1 MKKFI
6 GLILIQAVVIGSI
19 FGQNSF
25 KKLYGINNMDIEVG
39 PDDCVVSTSDGG
51 YAFVASPEDDYGTG
65 AQFGLIVKTDN
76 YGNIQWSKRCESFQ
90 YDPKFHEILQT
101 NDGGYLISGFENGV
115 SHVLKFDNNGNLLW
129 WKEYQWNDRWN
140 LLELNDGSIIL
151 SSRNYSNKIIKLDSF
166 GNEIWA
172 NEITTPYV
180 YLSGINHTIDNHLVI
195 SGRYLS
201 SISPALSSSFVSKLD
216 YSGNVI
222 WSNFYT
228 YTSNISFETITPISD
243 SGFVATG
250 NYGNNDLIVKLD
262 KYGDT
267 VKAINQS
274 FSQYNSPIENNN
286 GELIFVS
293 SENFATVV
301 FKTDSAL
308 NLEWCKEILT
318 VDSLASSQTI
328 VWGVPHHANNGGF
341 IVSSEQMSDFGWE
354 CLGLYKFD
362 ENGEICLS
370 NFPNYSLSFN
380 SISIF
385 PNPFTIAFSP
395 FNTNPITQA
404 WNIINITV
412 DVKEPSVLTPDLCL
426 ISVDST
432 STQNKVVW
440 EKPITQAIDS
450 FMVYREF
457 GTGNYG
463 VVGSVP
469 YDSLSQFYDNTVGV
483 NPNITS
489 YRYKISAVDTC
500 GNESQL
506 SDFHETMH
514 LSTNLAPNGNV
525 NLIWDAYEGFPVT
538 YYRILRDSTFSNNW
552 EVLDSVS
559 NNVFI
564 WTDINPPTNGAD
576 YVIDVIAPFGCTS
589 TKAQDHNSTRSNRAN
604 ILGGGVSPGANFTA
618 NYTQINSGGTIDFL
632 DQSINNPT
640 SWTWQFP
647 GGSPAFSTQQ
657 HPSGIAY
664 NTVGMYDVTLIV
676 SNANGIDTL
685 VKTNYI
691 EVLAGGGGSAPDCDF
706 LTSATQ
712 VPEGTPVDFLDLTL
726 NSPTSWTWL
735 FPGGNPAFSTDQS
748 PIDIYYN
755 VAGIYDVTLIA
766 SNGNGNDTLVK
777 TNYIEVIST
786 IGVQEYKEGQVS
798 IYPNPAN
805 DRLNVELQQIEL
817 PCFFALKDMQ
827 GRTVYSTVVNSKKME
842 VDLSAYSKGIYLIRI
857 NNDNFSRELKLVKE

>member
-6 GLILIQAVVIGSI
+6 GLILIQVVILGSV

-25 KKLYGINNMDIEVG
+25 KKLYTINNMDIEVD
-39 PDDCVVSTSDGG
+39 PNDCVVSTYDGG
-51 YAFVASPEDDYGTG
+51 YAFVASPKDYDGTG
-65 AQFGLIVKTDN
+65 QSFGLFVKIDDK
-76 YGNIQWSKRCESFQ
+76 GNIQWSKRCESFN
-90 YDPKFHEILQT
+90 YNPEFNEILQT
-101 NDGGYLISGFENGV
+101 NDGGYLIAGYESGV

-151 SSRNYSNKIIKLDSF
+151 SSRGYSNKIIKLDPF

-180 YLSGINHTIDNHLVI
+180 YLLGMNHTIDNHLVI

-201 SISPALSSSFVSKLD
+201 SISPALNSSFVSKLD

-228 YTSNISFETITPISD
+228 YTSNITFETITPLSD

-250 NYGNNDLIVKLD
+250 SYGFNDLIVKLNE
-262 KYGDT
+262 YGDT
-267 VKAINQS
+267 IKAINSNIDQN
-274 FSQYNSPIENNN
+274 NSPIENNN
-286 GELIFVS
+286 GELFFVS
-293 SENFATVV
+293 SESFATVIY
-301 FKTDSAL
+301 KTDSAL
-308 NLEWCKEILT
+308 NLEWSKEILT
-318 VDSLASSQTI
+318 IDPLASPQNI
-328 VWGVPHHANNGGF
+328 NLAVPHQTNNDGF
-341 IVSSEQMSDFGWE
+341 IVSSRQYSDFGWRGF
-354 CLGLYKFD
+354 GLYKFD
-362 ENGEICLS
+362 ENVEICFS

-380 SISIF
+380 NISIS
-385 PNPFTIAFSP
+385 PSPFTITFSP

-404 WNIINITV
+404 WNIINIYV
-412 DVKEPSVLTPDLCL
+412 DVKEPSAITPDLCL

-514 LSTNLAPNGNV
+514 LSTNLAPNGDI

-618 NYTQINSGGTIDFL
+618 NFTQINIGGTLDFL

-657 HPSGIAY
+657 NPSGITY
-664 NTVGMYDVTLIV
+664 NTVGLYDVTLIV
-676 SNANGIDTL
+676 SNANGLDTL

-691 EVLAGGGGSAPDCDF
+691 EVLAGSGGSAPACDF
-706 LTSATQ
+706 LASATQ

-755 VAGIYDVTLIA
+755 TAGTYDVTLIT
-766 SNGNGNDTLVK
+766 SNGNGTDTLVK
-777 TNYIEVIST
+777 TNYIEVVST
-786 IGVQEYKEGQVS
+786 IGVQEYKEGQVRV
-798 IYPNPAN
+798 YPNPAN
-805 DRLNVELQQIEL
+805 DRLTVELTQIEL

-827 GRTVYSTVVNSKKME
+827 GRTVYNTVVNAEKLE
-842 VDLSAYSKGIYLIRI
+842 IDLSTYAKGIYLIRV
-857 NNDNFSRELKLVKE
+857 NNDNFSRELKLVKQ

>member
-1 MKKFI
+1 MKK
-6 GLILIQAVVIGSI
+6 LLTLLLIQAIFCVGI
-19 FGQNSF
+19 FGQNTF
-25 KKLYGINNMDIEVG
+25 EVHYDATINPAWEIY
-39 PDDCVVSTSDGG
+39 TSNN
-51 YAFVASPEDDYGTG
+51 S
-65 AQFGLIVKTDN
+65 
-76 YGNIQWSKRCESFQ
+76 NI
-90 YDPKFHEILQT
+90 IQT
-101 NDGGYLISGFENGV
+101 ADGGYLISGGVYDITSGYYYALLIKTDNRGFPIWLKTYSDNLNSVSYDIINTNDGGYILLTSERLFKLNQNGDSLWSKPLDGFIDIEPTNDDGFV
-115 SHVLKFDNNGNLLW
+115 IGGYDYILKFNAFGDTLW
-129 WKEYQWNDRWN
+129 SKNFGLMR
-140 LLELNDGSIIL
+140 
-151 SSRNYSNKIIKLDSF
+151 IKQ
-166 GNEIWA
+166 
-172 NEITTPYV
+172 
-180 YLSGINHTIDNHLVI
+180 
-195 SGRYLS
+195 
-201 SISPALSSSFVSKLD
+201 
-216 YSGNVI
+216 
-222 WSNFYT
+222 T
-228 YTSNISFETITPISD
+228 YD
-243 SGFVATG
+243 SGFIG
-250 NYGNNDLIVKLD
+250 LGQGGIVKLD
-262 KYGDT
+262 SIGDT
-267 VKAINQS
+267 LWTKSYNGINTSGSFLGSIQQTSDGGYIFGGSTSGNLIVMKLNTVGDVVWAKTYGGGGAIDIQQTFDDGFIMGRGGANILRIDSIGNVLWDRTYISPIGNNCGLSSLKQTS
-274 FSQYNSPIENNN
+274 DGGVIFVGYEGVGAPWSREKLTKTDANGNICLTGPNYNNVQASIVNITLSSLSISLNSPYTFPSTNSV
-286 GELIFVS
+286 VS
-293 SENFATVV
+293 IDNF
-301 FKTDSAL
+301 
-308 NLEWCKEILT
+308 N
-318 VDSLASSQTI
+318 
-328 VWGVPHHANNGGF
+328 
-341 IVSSEQMSDFGWE
+341 
-354 CLGLYKFD
+354 
-362 ENGEICLS
+362 
-370 NFPNYSLSFN
+370 SFN
-380 SISIF
+380 
-385 PNPFTIAFSP
+385 FTNAIGITSP
-395 FNTNPITQA
+395 PI
-404 WNIINITV
+404 
-412 DVKEPSVLTPDLCL
+412 CL

-432 STQNKVVW
+432 STKNKVVW

-469 YDSLSQFYDNTVGV
+469 YDSLTQFYDNTVGV

-506 SDFHETMH
+506 TDFHETMH
-514 LSTNLAPNGNV
+514 LSTNLAPNGDI

-559 NNVFI
+559 NSVFI

-618 NYTQINSGGTIDFL
+618 NFTQINIGGTLDFL

-657 HPSGIAY
+657 NPSGITY
-664 NTVGMYDVTLIV
+664 NTVGLYDVTLIV
-676 SNANGIDTL
+676 SNANGLDTL

-691 EVLAGGGGSAPDCDF
+691 EVLAGSGGSAPACDF
-706 LTSATQ
+706 LASATQ

-755 VAGIYDVTLIA
+755 TAGTYDVTLIT
-766 SNGNGNDTLVK
+766 SNGNGTDTLVK

-786 IGVQEYKEGQVS
+786 IGVQEYKEGQVG

-805 DRLNVELQQIEL
+805 NRLTVELTQIEL

-827 GRTVYSTVVNSKKME
+827 GRTVYNTVVNAEKLE
-842 VDLSAYSKGIYLIRI
+842 IDLSAYAKGIYLIRI
-857 NNDNFSRELKLVKE
+857 NNDKFSRELKLVKQ